1 MAISSENTRIYVAS
15 SRNKMEVKMESI
27 VLKCENISKK
37 YNGHT
42 ILDNINLS
50 VMKGEI
56 IAFVGSNGCGKST
69 LIRIL
74 SGLTKPSGGSI
85 RTSLNTKLGLIPDHF
100 EKINLSIPKFMMH
113 MQAMEG
119 NEKKPEILHKYYHD
133 FYLDNMLDTP
143 MKYLSKGTLQ
153 KVAVIQALISNKD
166 VLFMDEPLS
175 GQDTMSQCNFIE
187 EMRKRKEA
195 GMAIVMACHEAN
207 LIEELADRILQL
219 KNGKLVDGTEYMY
232 SHRKPRCVFLV
243 QYKDERSNIAN
254 LIQEYTKAEEKII
267 VSKCGEMCKIEADKE
282 YSKQLFQLFL
292 AEDVHIIK
300 YEEIKEVC

>member
-1 MAISSENTRIYVAS
+1 
-15 SRNKMEVKMESI
+15 MESI
-27 VLKCENISKK
+27 VLKYENISKK

-50 VMKGEI
+50 VMKGEAI
-56 IAFVGSNGCGKST
+56 VLVGENGCGKST
-69 LIRIL
+69 LIKIL
-74 SGLTKPSGGSI
+74 SGLTKPSGGTI

-100 EKINLSIPKFMMH
+100 EKINLSIPKFMMY

-119 NEKKPEILHKYYHD
+119 NEKKPEILQKYYHD
-133 FYLDNMLDTP
+133 FYLENMLDTP

-187 EMRKRKEA
+187 EMRRRKED
-195 GMAIVMACHEAN
+195 GMAIVMACHEVN

-219 KNGKLVDGTEYMY
+219 KNGKLVDGTEYVY
-232 SHRKPRCVFLV
+232 GHQKPRCVFLV
-243 QYKDERSNIAN
+243 QYKDERFNITD
-254 LIQEYTKAEEKII
+254 LIQDYTKAEEKIT

-292 AEDVHIIK
+292 TEDVHIIK
-300 YEEIKEVC
+300 YEEIMELC